1 MITIKLQSI
10 LLMSIIFILLAT
22 AVSAAVEIKEDKLF
36 LDVDYN
42 HLETENQKQIDFTGG
57 ITITN
62 SGAESI
68 TVNIVF
74 SGLPSGYTADAINS
88 VALTAGE
95 TKTVSYLI
103 KVPHKE
109 DPGERTIG
117 TVEVKDSASST
128 VLASKPIVQKTKS
141 MLSLKELQVKYVND
155 KDNTLE
161 EEFSSSEEKIDLD
174 DGVKAGSEFKLS
186 LIIENLFDRDY
197 DNDYSTL
204 DDITLEIKPEEKDL
218 IKGNFNES
226 YDLDSLDARDKITQD
241 LNFVISEDIDAGEYT
256 LEITLTAQ
264 DGKEVDYEVTRELTI
279 KVERTNDDVRII
291 KAEVNPTTV
300 SCENK
305 ILIPITIKNF
315 GTSDQVFTGVT
326 LYNQKLKIQETTP
339 FFKLPRY
346 KKSESIWTNTF
357 VYSLPANLAQGTY
370 PIDVTVAIDK
380 GTKIDQK
387 VVSVVVGACKAPV
400 VEETKAGE
408 NTLPPPVVKAAE
420 KDASDKT
427 AVKDST
433 ATKKDTTTSTTS
445 TVVKSVEDPYTND
458 DIAVGLLVVGIVIV
472 LSFITW
478 FMVIL
483 FKK

>member
-1 MITIKLQSI
+1 M
-10 LLMSIIFILLAT
+10 FILLAT
-22 AVSAAVEIKEDKLF
+22 AVSAAVEIKEDRIF

-42 HLETENQKQIDFTGG
+42 HLETENQKQIDFTGSL
-57 ITITN
+57 TLSN
-62 SGAESI
+62 SGTGSI
-68 TVNIVF
+68 TANVVF

-88 VALTAGE
+88 VTLAAGE
-95 TKTVSYLI
+95 TKAISYVI

-117 TVEVKDSASST
+117 TVEVKDTTSSA

-141 MLSLKELQVKYVND
+141 MLSLKEMQVKYVND

-161 EEFSSSEEKIDLD
+161 EEFTSVEEKIDLD
-174 DGVKAGSEFKLS
+174 DGVKAGSEFKMT

-204 DDITLEIKPEEKDL
+204 DDITLKIKPEEKDL
-218 IKGNFNES
+218 IKGDFNES
-226 YDLDSLDARDKITQD
+226 YDLDSLDARDKLTQEI
-241 LNFVISEDIDAGEYT
+241 NFVISEDIDAGEYT
-256 LEITLTAQ
+256 LDITLTAQ
-264 DGKEVDYEVTRELTI
+264 DGKEIDYEINRELTI

-291 KAEVNPTTV
+291 KAEVNPVTV
-300 SCENK
+300 GCENK

-315 GTSDQVFTGVT
+315 GTSDQIYTAVT
-326 LYNQKLKIQETTP
+326 VYNQKLKIQETTP

-346 KKSESIWTNTF
+346 KKSESIWMNTF
-357 VYSLPANLAQGTY
+357 IYPLPTNLAQGTY
-370 PIDVTVAIDK
+370 PIDITVAIDK

-387 VVSVVVGACKAPV
+387 VVSVVVGACKAPTSPV
-400 VEETKAGE
+400 VEETKKEE
-408 NTLPPPVVKAAE
+408 NTLPPPVVKVGE
-420 KDASDKT
+420 KSGES
-427 AVKDST
+427 KDT
-433 ATKKDTTTSTTS
+433 VKDTTKKETTTS

-458 DIAVGLLVVGIVIV
+458 DIAAGLLIVGIIIV
-472 LSFITW
+472 LSFITG